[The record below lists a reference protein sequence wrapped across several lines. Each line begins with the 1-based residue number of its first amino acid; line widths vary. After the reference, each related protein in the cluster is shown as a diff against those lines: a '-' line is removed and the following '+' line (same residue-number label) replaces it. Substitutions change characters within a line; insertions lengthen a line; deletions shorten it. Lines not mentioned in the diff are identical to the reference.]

1 MGNCIFLR
9 RGAPPSS
16 GPQLGDL
23 EPGSL
28 IGIEENGTQVPFI
41 VLAHGYPA
49 AERTLVL
56 RQDCYDERIFNNGNS
71 FNNSYIY
78 NWLNNNYL
86 ALLSSDVQ
94 SMIDT
99 VTIKCVRGSGSGM
112 LIDVSAKIFLLSGVE
127 TGCDAGYMS
136 GSEGEAIPYFN
147 SNLRRIAYLN
157 QTPVVW
163 WTRSPYYF
171 NTSDMWV
178 IPEDGDSAAQRETAN
193 NRHECGS
200 RPAFTLPVSM
210 KPIIWEDV

>member
-16 GPQLGDL
+16 EPQLGDL

-56 RQDCYDERIFNNGNS
+56 RQDCYDERIFNNRNS

-163 WTRSPYYF
+163 WTRPHIISIL
-171 NTSDMWV
+171 V
-178 IPEDGDSAAQRETAN
+178 ICGLYRKMEIVLRKEKQQTIGMNVAAVQL
-193 NRHECGS
+193 
-200 RPAFTLPVSM
+200 LPFQYQ
-210 KPIIWEDV
+210 